1 MFLTVALFIFPNGN
15 RIIFLLNTVLDA
27 SESFF
32 FFIIFDESDLQF
44 EKRSMQDEM
53 VMMRNLMFIFLII
66 MPQRR

>member
-32 FFIIFDESDLQF
+32 FFVVFDESDWQF
-44 EKRSMQDEM
+44 EKRNMQDEM